1 MPTTLPWHLKAGI
14 IGFDCVTFLMKPQ
27 REEADSRV
35 SSDMYRSMLQVSLL
49 YLLVTLATI
58 CPSVFLSVKNRENTN
73 SAVEG
78 VISQLHVFTW
88 ILTAASENLVSVEH
102 ACYSLQFCF
111 CYSSFCLWQASSSDR
126 FLFAGNVYVKHSSF
140 IAMLFFPLIFSK
152 VLVNGMHMSPY
163 IIPIT
168 FSGEVAGMC
177 SRCIT
182 LVITK
187 LMSLL

>member
-14 IGFDCVTFLMKPQ
+14 IGFDCVTFLMKP
-27 REEADSRV
+27 RRDETDMRV
-35 SSDMYRSMLQVSLL
+35 SSDMYQSMLQVSLL

-58 CPSVFLSVKNRENTN
+58 SPSMFMSVKNRENTN

-78 VISQLHVFTW
+78 VLSQLHVFTW
-88 ILTAASENLVSVEH
+88 ILTAASEKLVSVEH

-126 FLFAGNVYVKHSSF
+126 FLFAGNVYVKYSSF
-140 IAMLFFPLIFSK
+140 VSMLFFPLVFSK
-152 VLVNGMHMSPY
+152 ALVNGMHMSPY

-168 FSGEVAGMC
+168 FSAEVAGVC
-177 SRCIT
+177 SKFTT
-182 LVITK
+182 LVLTK
-187 LMSLL
+187 FLSLL